1 MKTLIVSLVR
11 ARDRQWVLLS
21 CSGQLKR
28 NNLSK
33 LILQW
38 NIYITDHSWISYF
51 PLTCYLFGAY
61 FIFANIST
69 VGSVKNLTL
78 WSRVS
83 VRDPRSVIRRYEL
96 SVMVLLWICY
106 GGQGLANL
114 NRHTTAS
121 TFMLVRPPLCT
132 RFHEHWT
139 CTLSRKKNYAHK
151 GTC

>member
-1 MKTLIVSLVR
+1 M
-11 ARDRQWVLLS
+11 
-21 CSGQLKR
+21 
-28 NNLSK
+28 
-33 LILQW
+33 
-38 NIYITDHSWISYF
+38 
-51 PLTCYLFGAY
+51 FGAY

-139 CTLSRKKNYAHK
+139 CTLSRKKNIFMHIKELVKRNPETPQLLANNIQPLRQVPLIGNYLIIHFCNCPSLFP
-151 GTC
+151 GLWICCHLNVNFC